1 MKLTVAA
8 CLLLVLSGGCASKFT
23 GEWLERTEEGPPL
36 ISSERRMALK
46 FDLPSTIRY
55 GAYLN
60 CAGVVDG
67 ESLQSGIYVL
77 MQNDQ
82 VAQFG
87 AITVR
92 MEGDHILACIG
103 GDVIKRFDRVSGKS
117 IFPPPFKIPEIARV
131 THSAPTFEDV
141 VALALAQPSQPVRHL

>member
-1 MKLTVAA
+1 VNRVSLIM
-8 CLLLVLSGGCASKFT
+8 CLWLLSGGCASKFT
-23 GEWLERTEEGPPL
+23 GEWLERTEGQSPL
-36 ISSERRMALK
+36 ISTERRMALK

-67 ESLQSGIYVL
+67 ESMQDGQYVL

-92 MEGDHILACIG
+92 MEGDHIVACIG
-103 GDVIKRFDRVSGKS
+103 GDVIRRFDRVHGKS
-117 IFPPPFKIPEIARV
+117 VFPPPFKIPEIASV
-131 THSAPTFEDV
+131 THSMPTFDEIV
-141 VALALAQPSQPVRHL
+141 LASAQQ